1 MQYSIG
7 VEYALHCLLLLIG
20 IPPGE
25 SLGIRDIAAYLG
37 TSDSYLSKVF
47 TKLAKANIVS
57 SMPGVKGGYQLARD
71 PSEISFWDVVEA
83 IEGTSPLFRC
93 TEVRRDCV
101 LFEGQEIPDYI
112 QCSPCTIKEVMGEA
126 EQQMRAYLQGH
137 TLAWLLD
144 SLKEKLPEE
153 HQDAT
158 ARWVRQALMRR

>member
-20 IPPGE
+20 LPPGE
-25 SLGIRDIAAYLG
+25 SLGIRDIATYLG

-71 PSEISFWDVVEA
+71 PSGISFWDVVEA

-93 TEVRRDCV
+93 TEIRRDCV
-101 LFEGQEIPDYI
+101 LHKGQEIPDYI
-112 QCSPCTIKEVMGEA
+112 QCSPCTIKQVMDEA
-126 EQQMRAYLQGH
+126 EQQMRAYLQEH
-137 TLAWLLD
+137 TLAWLRD
-144 SLKEKLPEE
+144 SLKEKLPQE
-153 HQDAT
+153 HRDAT
-158 ARWVRQALMRR
+158 KRWVQQVLVRR